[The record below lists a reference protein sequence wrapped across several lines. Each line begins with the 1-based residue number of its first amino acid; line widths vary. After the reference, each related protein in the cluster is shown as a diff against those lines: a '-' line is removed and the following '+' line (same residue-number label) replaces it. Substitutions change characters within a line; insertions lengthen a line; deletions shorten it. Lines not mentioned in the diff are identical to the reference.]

1 MTHFPQDVG
10 VCDVCNAQ
18 VTDTDFKALG
28 ELWHFP
34 GYLYC
39 KACFE
44 KYKPDTE
51 PTWDCIKKYNKG
63 DNLRD
68 DGLCGG
74 ITVF

>member
-1 MTHFPQDVG
+1 MTHFPQDFG

-18 VTDTDFKALG
+18 VTDTAFKALD
-28 ELWHFP
+28 ECWNFP

-39 KACFE
+39 KKCFD
-44 KYKPDTE
+44 KYRPDKE

-74 ITVF
+74 ITIY

>member
-1 MTHFPQDVG
+1 MSHFPQDVG
-10 VCDVCNAQ
+10 VCDVCNAT
-18 VTDTDFKALG
+18 VTDEDFKALG

-39 KACFE
+39 KGCFD
-44 KYKPDTE
+44 KYRPDKE

-74 ITVF
+74 ITVY